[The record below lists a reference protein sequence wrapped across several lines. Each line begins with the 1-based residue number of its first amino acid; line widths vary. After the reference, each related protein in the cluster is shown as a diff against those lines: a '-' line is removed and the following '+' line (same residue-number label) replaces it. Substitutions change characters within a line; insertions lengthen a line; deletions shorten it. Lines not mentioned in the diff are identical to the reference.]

1 MRTVQS
7 KGLKRAVRIAVFCG
21 VILAALSGC
30 IRIEQNQPPTTQSYQ
45 PSGFRYH
52 SQSDTASTMQ
62 ESVSETDSTQPEDE
76 PPDYPLFDDDIP
88 DYPFFDDDPEFITSA
103 TTAVTTPSSV
113 ESTTASTVKKTD
125 STTGS
130 AFSTAT
136 KTAVSTVIVNEF

>member
-21 VILAALSGC
+21 VILTVLSGC
-30 IRIEQNQPPTTQSYQ
+30 IRIEQNQPATTQSYQ

-52 SQSDTASTMQ
+52 TGTTSYTSQT
-62 ESVSETDSTQPEDE
+62 VSETDSTQSEDE
-76 PPDYPLFDDDIP
+76 PPDYPPIDDIL

-103 TTAVTTPSSV
+103 TTATTPV
-113 ESTTASTVKKTD
+113 VKSTI

-130 AFSTAT
+130 AFSTAP
-136 KTAVSTVIVNEF
+136 KTTAFNFYNICS